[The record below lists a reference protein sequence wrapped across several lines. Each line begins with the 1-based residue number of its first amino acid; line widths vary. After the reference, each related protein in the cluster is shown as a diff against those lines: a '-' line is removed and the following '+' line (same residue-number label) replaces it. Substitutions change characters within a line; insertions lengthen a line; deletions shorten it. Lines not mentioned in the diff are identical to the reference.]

1 MGGILNPLKKHE
13 VDVLSWTDGWILGI
27 DVPEGEEQRL
37 PYRLRDW
44 SISSP
49 PRIIKQV
56 VHQLLRIARYFG
68 AVPFMQGFLEAF
80 KNLDRYR
87 QVCQLFSDQA
97 LIIGVSLMIASLAA
111 SNSISSYHFEVA
123 TQLAHC
129 CWIAFV
135 ASEEIV
141 AGIPKSLWSRL
152 WRCFWATALYAS
164 IFAKRLLWHNKAYL
178 RIYARPIVCT
188 WKAVATSDNYGA
200 VDIALLVLF
209 MWFDATAWVRS
220 MVILWPECAPLRAFV
235 WGFDWLL
242 SLPTMAY
249 LELSPTDDNDMT
261 PREAIKDRECGW
273 TIKTLARWGLY
284 TLLVIFI
291 TLKELWWSITAF
303 SVEMLVYLAI
313 LTGSFFPFRN
323 VAAGLMEEDENDWG
337 FGQLMAVMLLVLPF
351 TGLAETLYCK
361 PIVSCAQMVLTHLPS
376 SLYSV

>member
-1 MGGILNPLKKHE
+1 MGGILNPLKRHNI
-13 VDVLSWTDGWILGI
+13 DVLSWTDGWILGI
-27 DVPEGEEQRL
+27 DVPEREEQRL

-44 SISSP
+44 SISFP
-49 PRIIKQV
+49 PRIFKQI
-56 VHQLLRIARYFG
+56 VHRLLRIAKYLG

-97 LIIGVSLMIASLAA
+97 LIIGVSLMITSLAT
-111 SNSISSYHFEVA
+111 SNSISSYHFEIA

-129 CWIAFV
+129 CWIVFV

-141 AGIPKSLWSRL
+141 AGISRSLWSRL
-152 WRCFWATALYAS
+152 WRCFWATILYAS

-178 RIYARPIVCT
+178 SIYARPIVCT
-188 WKAVATSDNYGA
+188 WKAVGTSENYGA
-200 VDIALLVLF
+200 GDIALLVLF

-235 WGFDWLL
+235 WWMDWLL

-249 LELSPTDDNDMT
+249 LELNRTDDTDMT
-261 PREAIKDRECGW
+261 PRQAIKDKEFAW
-273 TIKTLARWGLY
+273 TIKTLARCGLY
-284 TLLVIFI
+284 ILLVLFI

-303 SVEMLVYLAI
+303 SVEMFVYLAI
-313 LTGSFFPFRN
+313 LTSSLFPFRS
-323 VAAGLMEEDENDWG
+323 VAADLMEDDENDWG
-337 FGQLMAVMLLVLPF
+337 FGQLMAMMLLVLPF

-361 PIVSCAQMVLTHLPS
+361 TLDLRTQVTLTHFPFSLS
-376 SLYSV
+376 SV